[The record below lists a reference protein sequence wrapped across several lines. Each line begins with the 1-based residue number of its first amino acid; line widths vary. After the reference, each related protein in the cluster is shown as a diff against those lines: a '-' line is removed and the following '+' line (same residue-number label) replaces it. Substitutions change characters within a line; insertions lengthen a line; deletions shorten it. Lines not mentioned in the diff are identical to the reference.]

1 MRLVT
6 TPKILRLFYPS
17 FLWEMPKGEKK
28 IYLTFDDGPHP
39 TITPQVL
46 EILKKFNAKATFFC
60 VGNNVK
66 KYKETFELIKK
77 EGHSVGNHTF
87 NHEKGL
93 ITKTKDYVD
102 SVIEADALIQ
112 SPLFRPPHGRIKFSQ
127 IRELKKKLRISESQN
142 LRISETQNLRISE
155 SQKLRNSEPQNLS
168 NIEPQQLKIVA
179 WTVISYDWDKS
190 LTPDDCYNNVIKN
203 AGDGSIIVFH
213 DSEKAVNNMIPALIK
228 VLEYYTDKGYTFEKL
243 GVRN

>member
-1 MRLVT
+1 MRLIT

-17 FLWEMPKGEKK
+17 LIWEMPKGEKK

-39 TITPQVL
+39 RITPQVL

-66 KYKETFELIKK
+66 KYKDTFEMIKR

-127 IRELKKKLRISESQN
+127 IKTLKKKLRISKSQN
-142 LRISETQNLRISE
+142 LRNSETQ
-155 SQKLRNSEPQNLS
+155 KLS
-168 NIEPQQLKIVA
+168 N
-179 WTVISYDWDKS
+179 SKS
-190 LTPDDCYNNVIKN
+190 
-203 AGDGSIIVFH
+203 S
-213 DSEKAVNNMIPALIK
+213 
-228 VLEYYTDKGYTFEKL
+228 L
-243 GVRN
+243 GL

>member
-1 MRLVT
+1 MRLIT

-28 IYLTFDDGPHP
+28 LYLTFDDGPHP

-60 VGNNVK
+60 IGNNVN

-87 NHEKGL
+87 NHERGWK
-93 ITKTKDYVD
+93 TKTSDYIK
-102 SVIEADALIQ
+102 SVKEADALIQ
-112 SPLFRPPHGRIKFSQ
+112 SPLFRPPHGRIKSSQ
-127 IRELKKKLRISESQN
+127 IRAIKN
-142 LRISETQNLRISE
+142 LRISKSQN
-155 SQKLRNSEPQNLS
+155 
-168 NIEPQQLKIVA
+168 LKIVA

-190 LTPDDCYNNVIKN
+190 LSPEDCFNNVIKN
-203 AGDGSIIVFH
+203 SDDGSIIVFH
-213 DSEKAVNNMIPALIK
+213 DSEKAVDNMIPALTK
-228 VLEYYTDKGYTFEKL
+228 VLEYYTDKGFTFCPI
-243 GVRN
+243 

>member
-1 MRLVT
+1 MRLIT
-6 TPKILRLFYPS
+6 TPKILRMFYPS

-28 IYLTFDDGPHP
+28 LYITFDDGPHP

-112 SPLFRPPHGRIKFSQ
+112 SLLFRPPHGRIKFSQ
-127 IRELKKKLRISESQN
+127 IRELKKKLRNSES
-142 LRISETQNLRISE
+142 
-155 SQKLRNSEPQNLS
+155 
-168 NIEPQQLKIVA
+168 QQLKIVA

-213 DSEKAVNNMIPALIK
+213 DSEKAVNNMIPALTK

-243 GVRN
+243 GVRS

>member
-1 MRLVT
+1 MRFIT
-6 TPKILRLFYPS
+6 TPKILRLLYPS
-17 FLWEMPKGEKK
+17 LSWEMPKGEKK

-46 EILKKFNAKATFFC
+46 EILKKCNAKATFFC
-60 VGNNVK
+60 VGSNVK
-66 KYKETFELIKK
+66 KYKDTFELIKK

-93 ITKTKDYVD
+93 ITKTKDYVY

-127 IRELKKKLRISESQN
+127 IKTLKKKLRN
-142 LRISETQNLRISE
+142 SETL
-155 SQKLRNSEPQNLS
+155 KV
-168 NIEPQQLKIVA
+168 KIVA

-190 LTPDDCYNNVIKN
+190 LTPDDCFNNVIKN

-213 DSEKAVNNMIPALIK
+213 DSEKALNNMIPALIK
-228 VLEYYTDKGYTFEKL
+228 VLEYYTERGFTFEKL
-243 GVRN
+243 GMK

>member
-1 MRLVT
+1 MRFIT

-17 FLWEMPKGEKK
+17 LIWEMPKGEKK

-60 VGNNVK
+60 VGSNVK
-66 KYKETFELIKK
+66 KYKDTFELIKK

-112 SPLFRPPHGRIKFSQ
+112 SLLFRPPHGRIKFSQ
-127 IRELKKKLRISESQN
+127 IRELKKKLRN
-142 LRISETQNLRISE
+142 SETQNLRISE
-155 SQKLRNSEPQNLS
+155 
-168 NIEPQQLKIVA
+168 
-179 WTVISYDWDKS
+179 T
-190 LTPDDCYNNVIKN
+190 
-203 AGDGSIIVFH
+203 
-213 DSEKAVNNMIPALIK
+213 
-228 VLEYYTDKGYTFEKL
+228 
-243 GVRN
+243 

>member
-1 MRLVT
+1 
-6 TPKILRLFYPS
+6 
-17 FLWEMPKGEKK
+17 MPKGEKK

-39 TITPQVL
+39 TITSQVL
-46 EILKKFNAKATFFC
+46 EILKNFNAKATFFC

-66 KYKETFELIKK
+66 KYKDTFEMIKR

-93 ITKTKDYVD
+93 ITKTKDYVY

-127 IRELKKKLRISESQN
+127 IKSLKK
-142 LRISETQNLRISE
+142 
-155 SQKLRNSEPQNLS
+155 KLRNSEPQNLRNSETQNLS
-168 NIEPQQLKIVA
+168 NSATQKLKIVA

-190 LTPDDCYNNVIKN
+190 LTPEDCYNNVIKN

-213 DSEKAVNNMIPALIK
+213 DSEKAVNNMIPALTK
-228 VLEYYTDKGYTFEKL
+228 VLEHYSDKGYTFEKL
-243 GVRN
+243 GVRNC

>member
-1 MRLVT
+1 M
-6 TPKILRLFYPS
+6 FYPS

-28 IYLTFDDGPHP
+28 IYITFDDGPHP

-46 EILKKFNAKATFFC
+46 EILKNFNAKATFFC

-77 EGHSVGNHTF
+77 EGHSVGSHTF
-87 NHEKGL
+87 NHERGFM
-93 ITKTKDYVD
+93 TKTKDYVN

-112 SPLFRPPHGRIKFSQ
+112 SPLFRPPHGRIRFSQ
-127 IRELKKKLRISESQN
+127 IKSLKEKFRISA
-142 LRISETQNLRISE
+142 TQS
-155 SQKLRNSEPQNLS
+155 
-168 NIEPQQLKIVA
+168 LKFIA

-190 LTPDDCYNNVIKN
+190 LTPDDCFNNVIKN

-213 DSEKAVNNMIPALIK
+213 DSEKAVDNMIPALTK
-228 VLEYYTDKGYTFEKL
+228 VLEYYTERGFAFEKL
-243 GVRN
+243 GMK

>member
-112 SPLFRPPHGRIKFSQ
+112 SPLFRPPHGRIKYSQ
-127 IRELKKKLRISESQN
+127 IKTLKKKLI
-142 LRISETQNLRISE
+142 ISE
-155 SQKLRNSEPQNLS
+155 SQKLRNSETQKLRNS
-168 NIEPQQLKIVA
+168 EPQQLKIVA

-190 LTPDDCYNNVIKN
+190 LTPDDCFNNVIKN

-213 DSEKAVNNMIPALIK
+213 DSEKALNNMIPALIK
-228 VLEYYTDKGYTFEKL
+228 VLEYYTERGFTFEKL
-243 GVRN
+243 GMK

>member
-1 MRLVT
+1 MRFIT
-6 TPKILRLFYPS
+6 TPKILRLLYPS
-17 FLWEMPKGEKK
+17 LIWEMPKGEKK

-60 VGNNVK
+60 VGSNVK
-66 KYKETFELIKK
+66 KYKDTFELIKK

-93 ITKTKDYVD
+93 ITKTKDYVY

-127 IRELKKKLRISESQN
+127 IKTLKKKLRN
-142 LRISETQNLRISE
+142 SETQNLRNSE
-155 SQKLRNSEPQNLS
+155 TQKLKF
-168 NIEPQQLKIVA
+168 IA

-190 LTPDDCYNNVIKN
+190 LTPDDCFNNVIKN

-213 DSEKAVNNMIPALIK
+213 DSEKALNNMIPALIK
-228 VLEYYTDKGYTFEKL
+228 VLEYYTERGFTFEKL
-243 GVRN
+243 GMK

>member
-1 MRLVT
+1 
-6 TPKILRLFYPS
+6 
-17 FLWEMPKGEKK
+17 MPKGEKK

-39 TITPQVL
+39 TITPKVL
-46 EILKKFNAKATFFC
+46 EILKNFNAKATFFC

-66 KYKETFELIKK
+66 KYKDTFEMIKK

-93 ITKTKDYVD
+93 ITKTKDYVN

-127 IRELKKKLRISESQN
+127 IRELKKKLRN
-142 LRISETQNLRISE
+142 SE
-155 SQKLRNSEPQNLS
+155 SQKLRNSET
-168 NIEPQQLKIVA
+168 QQLKIVA

-228 VLEYYTDKGYTFEKL
+228 VLEYYSDKGYTFEKL
-243 GVRN
+243 GVRS

>member
-1 MRLVT
+1 MRLIT
-6 TPKILRLFYPS
+6 TPKILRMFYPS

-28 IYLTFDDGPHP
+28 LYITFDDGPHP

-127 IRELKKKLRISESQN
+127 IRELKKKLRISESQ
-142 LRISETQNLRISE
+142 
-155 SQKLRNSEPQNLS
+155 KLRNSEPQNLS
-168 NIEPQQLKIVA
+168 NLEPQQLKIIA

>member
-1 MRLVT
+1 M
-6 TPKILRLFYPS
+6 FYPS

-28 IYLTFDDGPHP
+28 LYITFDDGPHP

-77 EGHSVGNHTF
+77 EGHSVGSHTF
-87 NHEKGL
+87 NHERGWK
-93 ITKTKDYVD
+93 TKTKDYVN
-102 SVIEADALIQ
+102 SVIEANALIQ

-127 IRELKKKLRISESQN
+127 ITKLLKFESSRILN
-142 LRISETQNLRISE
+142 FR
-155 SQKLRNSEPQNLS
+155 
-168 NIEPQQLKIVA
+168 IVA

-190 LTPDDCYNNVIKN
+190 LTPDDCFNNVIKN
-203 AGDGSIIVFH
+203 ADDGSIIVFH
-213 DSEKAVNNMIPALIK
+213 DSEKAVNNMIPALNK

-243 GVRN
+243 GMK

>member
-1 MRLVT
+1 MRFIT
-6 TPKILRLFYPS
+6 TPKILRMFYPS
-17 FLWEMPKGEKK
+17 FLCEMPKGEKK
-28 IYLTFDDGPHP
+28 IYITFDDGPHP

-46 EILKKFNAKATFFC
+46 EILKNFNAKATFFC

-77 EGHSVGNHTF
+77 EGHSVGSHTF
-87 NHEKGL
+87 NHERGFM
-93 ITKTKDYVD
+93 TKTKDYVN

-127 IRELKKKLRISESQN
+127 IKSLKEKFRISA
-142 LRISETQNLRISE
+142 TQS
-155 SQKLRNSEPQNLS
+155 
-168 NIEPQQLKIVA
+168 LKFIA

-190 LTPDDCYNNVIKN
+190 LTPDDCFNNVIKN

-213 DSEKAVNNMIPALIK
+213 DSEKAVDNMIPALTK
-228 VLEYYTDKGYTFEKL
+228 VLEYYTERGFAFEKL
-243 GVRN
+243 GIM

>member
-1 MRLVT
+1 VGVQKMRFIT
-6 TPKILRLFYPS
+6 TPKILRMFYPS

-28 IYLTFDDGPHP
+28 LYITFDDGPHP

-77 EGHSVGNHTF
+77 EGHSVGSHTF
-87 NHEKGL
+87 NHERGWK
-93 ITKTKDYVD
+93 TKTKDYVN
-102 SVIEADALIQ
+102 SVKEACNLIQ

-127 IRELKKKLRISESQN
+127 VRALNKKFRISESQN
-142 LRISETQNLRISE
+142 
-155 SQKLRNSEPQNLS
+155 
-168 NIEPQQLKIVA
+168 LKIVA

-190 LTPDDCYNNVIKN
+190 LTPDDCFNNVIKN
-203 AGDGSIIVFH
+203 ADDGSIIVFH
-213 DSEKAVNNMIPALIK
+213 DSEKAVNNMIPALNK

-243 GVRN
+243 GMK

>member
-1 MRLVT
+1 MRLIT
-6 TPKILRLFYPS
+6 TPEILRLLYPS
-17 FLWEMPKGEKK
+17 LIWEMPKGEKK

-66 KYKETFELIKK
+66 KYKDTFEMIKR

-112 SPLFRPPHGRIKFSQ
+112 SSLFRPPHGRIKFSQ
-127 IRELKKKLRISESQN
+127 IRELKKKLRISESQ
-142 LRISETQNLRISE
+142 
-155 SQKLRNSEPQNLS
+155 KLRNSETQK
-168 NIEPQQLKIVA
+168 LKIIA

-190 LTPDDCYNNVIKN
+190 LTPEDCYNNVIKN
-203 AGDGSIIVFH
+203 ADDGSIIVFH
-213 DSEKAVNNMIPALIK
+213 DSEKAVNNMIPALTK
-228 VLEYYTDKGYTFEKL
+228 VLEHYSDKGFTFEKL
-243 GVRN
+243 GVRS